1 MMKNKKLHTIILPL
15 CTLLLFSCTQD
26 TISPASDTENEI
38 RFQTGTTT
46 RGLIDN
52 LAQEG
57 TKITLYGYHDG
68 NFLAANNDAKI
79 LNGKSLKCLD
89 NNGNWSVV
97 DGSDNPLTYF
107 WEGNGDYRF
116 FGWLAKDPNGLVAPN
131 NSKWSA
137 GYNDKVLTVNATLD
151 KDYNQFDFLYSNVH
165 ERTLPIQSKSDPVAL
180 EMNHLFT
187 AFGIGISNTSKNA
200 ITIKSVTL
208 GKLHDK
214 GSAVIDFS
222 TTPCAVSYGTTSISR
237 NPDTAPFIEYGGSGY
252 TYTIESGDGEN
263 TGVRYNI
270 FNPSATAKE
279 YYMVWPQAESVFPK
293 LTFDNDEAEANEPD
307 TSFPLILVYESNGTE
322 YKKRM
327 QLPQM
332 AWAPEKLYYF
342 NVLVADK
349 LVEITATVKDWK
361 YSHADVDLGESAL
374 SVKQGKHL
382 IWDENTCTVDHT
394 NRIVYVKNGQ
404 PVEGTFTIDAP
415 KGGQWRV
422 SLEGDFTAFTI
433 MDDAAPTDDGFG
445 PIDGKQ
451 HRIRIVPQISNPDRD
466 YSVTLKFVAVAVDS
480 KTYSADELLQNYDN
494 DEMAEKY
501 TVVLEGVN

>member
-1 MMKNKKLHTIILPL
+1 MMKNRQLHTIILPL

-26 TISPASDTENEI
+26 NISPTSDTENEI

-57 TKITLYGYHDG
+57 TKITLYGYHDR

-165 ERTLPIQSKSDPVAL
+165 ERTLPTQSKSDPVAL

-187 AFGIGISNTSKNA
+187 AFGIGINNTSEDD

-208 GKLHDK
+208 RTLHDN

-222 TTPCAVSYGTTSISR
+222 TTPCKVNYGATSISR
-237 NPDTAPFIEYGGSGY
+237 NPENSPFIFMKYEGSEYVV
-252 TYTIESGDGEN
+252 EAGDGEN
-263 TGVRYNI
+263 TGVKYNI

-279 YYMVWPQAESVFPK
+279 YYIVWPQAETVFPV
-293 LTFDNDEAEANEPD
+293 LTFADDDAEADADDEI
-307 TSFPLILVYESNGTE
+307 FPLILVYEVDGQE
-322 YKKRM
+322 FKKRM
-327 QLPQM
+327 QLPKM
-332 AWAPEKLYYF
+332 AWEPGKLNYF
-342 NVLVADK
+342 NILVADK
-349 LVEITATVKDWK
+349 LVEITATVKDWN

-415 KGGQWRV
+415 KGQWRV

-466 YSVTLKFVAVAVDS
+466 YSVTLKFVAFAVDS
-480 KTYSADELLQNYDN
+480 KTYSADDLLQDYDN

-501 TVVLEGVN
+501 TVVLECVN